1 MTKTADKDEQ
11 LELKKRARRRLV
23 GAIVFV
29 SVAAVVLPLVM
40 DEEPPPVAG
49 GIELHIPA
57 QEKGYTPPAVALAPP
72 GQSAPVPAAEP
83 VAVPAAPEP
92 APASLPAPAAVPV
105 GGDAKPDAKP
115 DAKADVKAEAK
126 SEPALAKAALPKA
139 VPGKPSDPAVGDAK
153 RAQAILDG
161 KPGSKGVSGQYIVLI
176 GAFANPG
183 NVQVIQK
190 KLGEMGIRVYTEALD
205 TPQGRK
211 IRVRAGPFASHDAAE
226 KAAARMKKI
235 GVGGIVATKS

>member
-57 QEKGYTPPAVALAPP
+57 QEKGYTAPP
-72 GQSAPVPAAEP
+72 GALAAPGAGAPAAAE
-83 VAVPAAPEP
+83 AAAAP
-92 APASLPAPAAVPV
+92 APAEPIAPPTPVLPAAAS
-105 GGDAKPDAKP
+105 DTRPDIKE
-115 DAKADVKAEAK
+115 AKAALKPEAK
-126 SEPALAKAALPKA
+126 SEPAAAKAPLPKSA
-139 VPGKPSDPAVGDAK
+139 PATPVAAPAGDAK

-161 KPGSKGVSGQYIVLI
+161 KADKAVGSKAGGGQYIVLI

-183 NVQVIQK
+183 NVQLIQK
-190 KLGEMGIRVYTEALD
+190 KLGEMGIRVYTEPLD

-211 IRVRAGPFASHDAAE
+211 IRVRAGPFANHEAAE

-235 GVGGIVATKS
+235 GVGGVVAAKS